1 MNENNVDIIN
11 IDDKEII
18 LIGTAHVSKKSAEQV
33 KEIIEETKPDTVCVE
48 LDNERYNSIIN
59 EKKWSEM
66 DIFKII
72 KEKKSLLLL
81 VNLIMGSYQR
91 KMAEQFDIK
100 PGQEMIQG
108 IESAQKINAN
118 LVLADRNIQI
128 TFKRIW
134 SGLGFWEKL
143 KLITQIITILFTNQE
158 ISEKEIDQL
167 KSGDTLTIILAEL
180 GESFPGLKKHLIDER
195 DQYLAEKIKNA
206 PGKKIVAVLGAGHIP
221 GTKKE
226 LFNDHD
232 LEQLSEV
239 PLKRNFLKFISW
251 TIPLIILGIIAYTL
265 YINRST
271 GIEQI
276 ISWVI
281 WNGSLSA
288 LGALIAS
295 GHMLTIL
302 TSFLIAPISSLNPTL
317 AAGWFAGLVEAV
329 LRKPQV
335 RDFQDLSKDLS
346 FKEFRTNKVIKVL
359 LIVIF
364 ANLGSVLG
372 TFIGGADVIRLFIQS
387 IK

>member
-1 MNENNVDIIN
+1 MNDKNVEIIN

-33 KEIIEETKPDTVCVE
+33 KEIIEETQADTVCIE

-66 DIFKII
+66 DIFRII

-143 KLITQIITILFTNQE
+143 KLITQIMTMLFTNQE

-180 GESFPGLKKHLIDER
+180 DESFPGLKKHLIDER

-221 GTKKE
+221 GT
-226 LFNDHD
+226 
-232 LEQLSEV
+232 
-239 PLKRNFLKFISW
+239 
-251 TIPLIILGIIAYTL
+251 
-265 YINRST
+265 
-271 GIEQI
+271 
-276 ISWVI
+276 
-281 WNGSLSA
+281 
-288 LGALIAS
+288 
-295 GHMLTIL
+295 
-302 TSFLIAPISSLNPTL
+302 
-317 AAGWFAGLVEAV
+317 
-329 LRKPQV
+329 
-335 RDFQDLSKDLS
+335 
-346 FKEFRTNKVIKVL
+346 
-359 LIVIF
+359 
-364 ANLGSVLG
+364 
-372 TFIGGADVIRLFIQS
+372 
-387 IK
+387 